1 MTIFRRHAATI
12 KAATIKAA
20 TIKAANGGG
29 QYKKP
34 DLGRETRPE
43 LLSLEGRRINSDH
56 YTLDGV

>member
-1 MTIFRRHAATI
+1 MTIFRRH
-12 KAATIKAA
+12 AATIKAA